1 MWEAIEQNKRRSWVL
16 IGVMGLVL
24 LLLGYLIGAAIFYEA
39 PAILRVADGLQ
50 KLERFPEAV
59 ANEDLRLDETGPFAW
74 LENPSLLVN
83 QGGLIGML
91 VAGVIWAGMTLFAMF
106 EGDATL
112 LRSARAHEIGKLDAP
127 RLWNV
132 VEEMSIASGLPTMP
146 RVFIVDDSSPNAFAV
161 GRKPEKAAVAVTS
174 GLLKRMNRDELQ
186 GVVAHEI
193 AHIHNLDIRFMT
205 LASVMV
211 GSVVIISEVFLRSL
225 WYGSGR
231 RSSSSKGGGAQAAL
245 MIVAILFAVL
255 APILAQLLYLACSR
269 RREYLAD
276 ASGAKFSRY
285 PEGLA
290 SALEKIGAHGQNPD
304 VSASRALA
312 PLYIVNPLQLSSAA
326 GLFSTHPPLEE
337 RITILRSMAGGAGYV
352 DYEAAYESVVGGGAH
367 CLNPEFLRNETKLRA
382 REPSEE
388 PDTKEDA
395 IGRARE
401 ALDVIDRAANYL
413 FLPCPCGLRMKLPPE
428 MKRDSVECPR
438 CGLTSEVPKARPGG
452 KREVAD
458 TAGPAY
464 HRQGQDWE
472 SFQCECGAN
481 IQLSPSF
488 TAKRVSCRECGRHVR
503 VVSGPSTGADPAAAA
518 PREQSDT

>member
-1 MWEAIEQNKRRSWVL
+1 MWEAIEQNKRRSRLL

-39 PAILRVADGLQ
+39 PGLRSVGRSFLDVSTPMKPAGRFDLAEPTPWWQDPDFYLNTGGLVGM
-50 KLERFPEAV
+50 AV
-59 ANEDLRLDETGPFAW
+59 AA
-74 LENPSLLVN
+74 LV
-83 QGGLIGML
+83 
-91 VAGVIWAGMTLFAMF
+91 WAGMTLFALF

-112 LRSARAHEIGKLDAP
+112 LRSARAHQVNKFDAP

-132 VEEMSIASGLPTMP
+132 VEEMSIAAGLPTMP

-161 GRKPEKAAVAVTS
+161 GRRPEKAAVAVTS
-174 GLLKRMNRDELQ
+174 GLVKRMNRDELQ

-211 GSVVIISEVFLRSL
+211 GSIVIISEVFLRSL

-231 RSSSSKGGGAQAAL
+231 RSSSSSKGGGAQAVL
-245 MIVAILFAVL
+245 MIVAILFAIL
-255 APILAQLLYLACSR
+255 APVVAQLLYLACSR

-276 ASGAKFSRY
+276 ASGARFSRY

-290 SALEKIGAHGQNPD
+290 SALEKIGAHGRNPD
-304 VSASRALA
+304 VSVSRALA
-312 PLYIVNPLQLSSAA
+312 PLFIVNPLQLNASA

-337 RITILRSMAGGAGYV
+337 RITILRSMAGGAGYL
-352 DYEAAYESVVGGGAH
+352 DYDAAYASVVGGGAH
-367 CLNPEFLRNETKLRA
+367 CLSPEFLRNETKLRA
-382 REPSEE
+382 REPSQE
-388 PDTKEDA
+388 PDAREDA

-413 FLPCPCGLRMKLPPE
+413 FLACACGLRMKLPPGLE
-428 MKRDSVECPR
+428 RDSIECPR
-438 CGLTSEVPKARPGG
+438 CGRTSEVPKARPGA

-464 HRQGQDWE
+464 ERQKPGEWE

-503 VVSGPSTGADPAAAA
+503 VISAEGPGGGLIHSA
-518 PREQSDT
+518 PEPPQT